1 MLCKLDSLYSHHIPL
16 VLHEVHSSCVS
27 LPESLCL
34 PPFLI
39 SVWRMETMFYS
50 FLSSYAYPDGSE
62 AKSPAN
68 AGDMG
73 LIPGWGRSPGGGN
86 GNLLQYSCLENPMNR
101 RTWWATVHRVAESDM
116 TEPPSRHLWFQG
128 VESVSH

>member
-1 MLCKLDSLYSHHIPL
+1 MLCKLASLYSHHIPL

-27 LPESLCL
+27 PPENLCL

-62 AKSPAN
+62 AKLPAN

-73 LIPGWGRSPGGGN
+73 LIPGSGRSPGGG
-86 GNLLQYSCLENPMNR
+86 GKWQPTPVFLPGESHEQKNLL
-101 RTWWATVHRVAESDM
+101 ATV
-116 TEPPSRHLWFQG
+116 PG
-128 VESVSH
+128 VEKNRT